1 MSTTATDARTV
12 YSLEGTLLEI
22 CSCGVMCPCF
32 VGEDPDGGSCVGVIA
47 YQLERGEIEGVDVSG
62 LSIVNVAQIPG
73 NALQGSWRV
82 VLLIDNRATEE
93 QEQVMLRAFGGELGG
108 FLSDL
113 AGLVDELVAVERAP
127 IAHAVENAIGTI
139 SVDGALEAD
148 LEPIIG
154 ANGNQTTLQETAFT
168 TVPGAPAYVSK
179 SRRFQVSL
187 PQYGM
192 EWSVEGQNAIQTPW
206 RAEHRLD

>member
-32 VGEDPDGGSCVGVIA
+32 GGEDPDGGSCVGVIA

-62 LSIVNVAQIPG
+62 LSILNVAQIPG

-82 VLLIDNRATEE
+82 VLLIDDRATEE

-108 FLSDL
+108 FLGDL

-127 IAHAVENAIGTI
+127 IAHAVENAVGTI
-139 SVDGALEAD
+139 SVDGVLEAD

-154 ANGNQTTLQETAFT
+154 ANGNQTTLSGDGLHHGAGRAGLRLE
-168 TVPGAPAYVSK
+168 VPTLPGEPAPVRDGVVGRGPKRHPDAVAS
-179 SRRFQVSL
+179 
-187 PQYGM
+187 
-192 EWSVEGQNAIQTPW
+192 
-206 RAEHRLD
+206 